1 MIATIASLAAVTLA
15 FAISIWMI
23 AAHQGEELFYGTL
36 MRMQPWPRIAG
47 YSGIVS
53 ISAALVGKKGT
64 RVWVVIAA
72 LLIELSNF
80 AAVSTD

>member
-1 MIATIASLAAVTLA
+1 MALAKAGAICVFSGDVAV
-15 FAISIWMI
+15 F
-23 AAHQGEELFYGTL
+23 
-36 MRMQPWPRIAG
+36 AG